1 MAAGAPAADPPLACG
16 NCARPMY
23 RLHLAG
29 HYGRRVELDLCPA
42 CHLVWFDLTEGA
54 HLAGPGLLALIGEM
68 AAAQSVAHEVLRPGV
83 ACPHCRGPLKT
94 IHNQTRWGRSLQ
106 LECVAR
112 HGAWQTF
119 AQFLGEKGLLRP
131 VSSADRARL
140 LARDGRIDCVNCG
153 AALGATDE
161 QCPYCTSV
169 PGLLDVARLARA
181 LDPEGATEAH
191 PVHRTGA
198 QPSAMQCAACGAAL
212 PPGLA
217 MDCAQCGA
225 TLAVGRLAAAHAA
238 VVALAPAL
246 RAHAE
251 RPAPHVVKRRLE
263 GLDADKPRRRE
274 WVRAMEAEAKQG
286 DPDESDWA
294 EQFGA
299 GTSPWRAVA
308 LALAIWFAWWFWPR

>member
-1 MAAGAPAADPPLACG
+1 MAAAAPAAEVSLACG
-16 NCARPMY
+16 NCARPMH
-23 RLHLAG
+23 RLDLAG
-29 HYGRRVELDLCPA
+29 HYGRDVELDLCPA

-68 AAAQSVAHEVLRPGV
+68 ASAQSVAHERVRPGI

-119 AQFLGEKGLLRP
+119 AQFLGEKGLLRAL
-131 VSSADRARL
+131 SSADRARL
-140 LARDGRIDCVNCG
+140 LARDGRIDCLNCG
-153 AALGATDE
+153 AALGETDA
-161 QCPYCTSV
+161 QCPYCASV
-169 PGLLDVARLARA
+169 PSLLDVARLARA

-191 PVHRTGA
+191 PVHRTAA
-198 QPSAMQCAACGAAL
+198 QRSSMQCVACGAAL
-212 PPGLA
+212 PPGSV

-225 TLAVGRLAAAHAA
+225 TLAVGRLVEAHAA
-238 VVALAPAL
+238 VQAIAPGL
-246 RAHAE
+246 QAHAE

-274 WVRAMEAEAKQG
+274 WARALEAEAKQG
-286 DPDESDWA
+286 DPDEADWA
-294 EQFGA
+294 EMFGA